1 MQEINSH
8 QRQII
13 SAAMES
19 STSVM
24 YRSNRFIEIFMIVI
38 IMPIILIHIEFL
50 AAARNLFNE
59 ANFPVTTSTNIT
71 WLWLSIS

>member
-50 AAARNLFNE
+50 AAERMPFNL
-59 ANFPVTTSTNIT
+59 ANFSVIM
-71 WLWLSIS
+71 L